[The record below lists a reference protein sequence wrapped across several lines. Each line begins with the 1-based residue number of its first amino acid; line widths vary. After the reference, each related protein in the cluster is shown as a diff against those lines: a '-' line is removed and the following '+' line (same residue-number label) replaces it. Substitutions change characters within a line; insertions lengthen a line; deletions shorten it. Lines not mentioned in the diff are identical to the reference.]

1 MECLQSFY
9 RLFGLCAG
17 FALVGIQNSS
27 YAQEVDYE
35 AVLDLAASTIET
47 PATGQGTSKPRGSS
61 LDPSNAVRINYAYNE
76 WNKAA
81 TKFDSGSL
89 IMREGNTGR
98 LIQIHL
104 EETEPDSAKFSG
116 LYSISFQNVEKLKIE
131 FFVPPQNFLE
141 SVDGMKTI
149 GSMITSGK
157 LARRPFILRRTPT
170 GAQNVEIFDTREQA
184 QMAMRAFR
192 AEQQV
197 QGLQN
202 KKFPSDQQVDLAR
215 VTAEMQAKAAQA
227 AAAVERVRMEQ
238 LEAQKLAEALAK
250 QAAMSKAEKERREKE
265 AAVLA
270 ATALKLFKEEKFK
283 DSSETFAKA
292 VALDPDNRSYY
303 FQYGVA
309 LYKLESFDKALTFL
323 RIADGPDV
331 NPVERDFF
339 VGLCHFRIKEFDP
352 AVAAFDKVIAAKQ
365 AETGSAALFYKGV
378 VRFEQKSWD
387 DARAAFQTVLDS
399 SSDPQLD
406 QRAENY
412 IEQIL
417 RIQMFEAERKRK
429 WQFSTTLGGQYD
441 SNVTLASDSSL
452 SQGSQTKVDGFRSLV
467 MGSGRYRP
475 IYDETREFAAQLDVL
490 YMYTLDSGFQ
500 YLQTLRNA
508 DPLVATLT
516 LPWTRKGLLFGKGH
530 KLDITPGYESI
541 TMSVEDNTAK
551 EIISS
556 YLVNISNLFV
566 MNDKLFS
573 NYNIELRSDQNK
585 LASQNGDND
594 SSATKVKLINSNLHF
609 LGDKKLEIVTSEA
622 ALTLNQAVGKNAVY
636 NRLDLAVGYI
646 QPFYWETSGTAKLG
660 YYYLNY
666 PLKSNNRID
675 NSYTLTA
682 GLSKKI
688 NDTYSTGFIASYNIN
703 NSTDD
708 TYTSKKWTAML
719 TLSALTAF

>member
-1 MECLQSFY
+1 LG
-9 RLFGLCAG
+9 LFVGLIVEILNLA
-17 FALVGIQNSS
+17 N
-27 YAQEVDYE
+27 AQEVDYE
-35 AVLDLAASTIET
+35 AVLNVASATIET
-47 PATGQGTSKPRGSS
+47 AQEGKARGSS
-61 LDPSNAVRINYAYNE
+61 LDPGNSVRINYAYVG
-76 WNKAA
+76 WNRAA
-81 TKFDSGSL
+81 IKFDSGSL

-98 LIQIHL
+98 LIQVHL
-104 EETEPDSAKFSG
+104 EETEPDSARFSG
-116 LYSISFQNVEKLKIE
+116 LYSISFQSIEKLKVE
-131 FFVPPQNFLE
+131 FYVPSQALLE
-141 SVDGMKTI
+141 TVDGMKSI
-149 GSMITSGK
+149 GSMIASGK

-170 GAQNVEIFDTREQA
+170 GSQNIEIFDTREQA
-184 QMAMRAFR
+184 QMAMRALR

-202 KKFPSDQQVDLAR
+202 KKFPSDQQLDMAR
-215 VTAEMQAKAAQA
+215 ITAEMQVKAALA
-227 AAAVERVRMEQ
+227 AAAVERIRQEQ
-238 LEAQKLAEALAK
+238 LETQKLAEALAK
-250 QAAMSKAEKERREKE
+250 QAALSKAEQERREKE

-270 ATALKLFKEEKFK
+270 TNALKQFKEEKFK
-283 DSSETFAKA
+283 ESSENFGKA
-292 VALDPDNRSYY
+292 VDLDPDNHSYY

-309 LYKLESFDKALTFL
+309 LYKIEFFNKALSFL

-331 NPVERDFF
+331 NQVERDFF
-339 VGLCHFRIKEFDP
+339 VALCHFRIKEFDS
-352 AVAAFDKVIAAKQ
+352 AVTAFDKVIAAKQ
-365 AETGSAALFYKGV
+365 PETSSAALFYKGV
-378 VRFEQKSWD
+378 VRFEQKNWD
-387 DARAAFQTVLDS
+387 EAREAFQTVLDT
-399 SSDPQLD
+399 SSDTQLD

-417 RIQMFEAERKRK
+417 RIQMFETERKRK
-429 WQFSTTLGGQYD
+429 WQFSTTFGGQYD
-441 SNVTLASDSSL
+441 SNVTLASDSTL

-475 IYDETREFAAQLDVL
+475 VYDETREFAAQLDVL

-530 KLDITPGYESI
+530 KLDVTPGYESI
-541 TMSVEDNTAK
+541 TMSVEDNTSK

-556 YLVNISNLFV
+556 YLLNITNLFV

-573 NYNIELRSDQNK
+573 NYNLELRSDQNK

-594 SSATKVKLINSNLHF
+594 SSATKVKLLNSNLHF
-609 LGDKKLEIVTSEA
+609 LGDKRLEIVTSEV

-646 QPFYWETSGTAKLG
+646 QPFYWETSGTVKLG

-675 NSYTLTA
+675 HSYTITAGISKKLNDTFSTGFVGTYNIVNSTDNSYTL
-682 GLSKKI
+682 
-688 NDTYSTGFIASYNIN
+688 
-703 NSTDD
+703 
-708 TYTSKKWTAML
+708 KKWTAMV